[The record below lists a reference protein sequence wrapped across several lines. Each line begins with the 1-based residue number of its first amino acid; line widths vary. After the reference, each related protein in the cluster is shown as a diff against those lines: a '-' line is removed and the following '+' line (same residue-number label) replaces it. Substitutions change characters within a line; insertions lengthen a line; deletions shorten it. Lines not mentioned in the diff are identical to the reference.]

1 MRLKFYSEN
10 SEQVVFEI
18 FSDEASNNH
27 RELIVVNLKHDDPAE
42 AYRKRM
48 IADYLGEMANG
59 NYELDWQCI
68 DINIAEIKKTKI
80 YVL

>member
-1 MRLKFYSEN
+1 MKLRFYSEN

-18 FSDEASNNH
+18 LSDETAN

-48 IADYLGEMANG
+48 IADYLGESANA

-68 DINIAEIKKTKI
+68 DMTIAEIKKTKI